1 MIRVGILLPTYERS
15 HYLEQALQ
23 SAAGQTYG
31 DLEIIV
37 IDNGSSPDA
46 ARLVERVADARIR
59 YIQNERNLGLI
70 GSIRKGMQLFSPGV
84 QWCTILP
91 DDDLLDRDYI
101 RSMLDYVSARPHIDI
116 VHGHWLLIDSEGRLL
131 SETSNPPE
139 RETAIDYLRSRA
151 RFIRRTFLTGVFF
164 SRKAYERIGGYPKF
178 ATGMAS
184 DDALIFALALD
195 EGLFFNREA
204 ISSVR
209 MHPNAESISSAN
221 TIGHFCA
228 FEDYRKYV
236 MRLTTAS
243 GKPSGK
249 EVRTVSRSLDRFV
262 GAWINALWIK
272 RVQDLLVLDDP
283 SSADELA
290 EFYKIAKEKRF
301 PFSLRVR
308 FDVLV
313 TTTFKW
319 NPERSSWYRFMNK
332 AGMRLLNPR
341 NRSL

>member
-1 MIRVGILLPTYERS
+1 MR
-15 HYLEQALQ
+15 
-23 SAAGQTYG
+23 
-31 DLEIIV
+31 
-37 IDNGSSPDA
+37 
-46 ARLVERVADARIR
+46 
-59 YIQNERNLGLI
+59 
-70 GSIRKGMQLFSPGV
+70 
-84 QWCTILP
+84 
-91 DDDLLDRDYI
+91 
-101 RSMLDYVSARPHIDI
+101 DYVSARPHIDI
-116 VHGHWLLIDSEGRLL
+116 VHGHRLLIDSDGRLL
-131 SETSNPPE
+131 SEISNPPG

-164 SRKAYERIGGYPKF
+164 SRKAYERIGGYPEF

-209 MHPNAESISSAN
+209 MHPNAESLSSAN
-221 TIGHFCA
+221 PIGHFCA

-236 MRLTTAS
+236 MRFTTAS
-243 GKPSGK
+243 GKPSGR

-332 AGMRLLNPR
+332 AGMRLLNLR